1 MQIFWIKLDK
11 LKYNDFVNNLKNH
24 ILHWDEGKIV
34 FTPNPEILLNTLKDE
49 EFKKILQKADYLTID
64 WIGIYIWLQILSAP
78 SPLMRV
84 LRWGLLLP
92 YYFFNLFF
100 RRKYLYEKYWERICG
115 SDLTKDLVE
124 FASEKWIKITILDPY
139 FPQDLKKCEAQKT
152 FKDDLQKVFPKLK
165 FDYFIYKPEQKED
178 IIKQICASD
187 SKVLFSTLWM
197 KSQEKSVI
205 EVIKRCKNIKLWLW
219 VWSSFDYFIG
229 FQKRAPK
236 IIRKLGLEW
245 FYRLVTWPQKIKRI
259 KRLYNAI
266 FVFIWKVY
274 KF

>member
-11 LKYNDFVNNLKNH
+11 LKYNDFLNNLKNN
-24 ILHWDEGKIV
+24 ILNWNNWKIV
-34 FTPNPEILLNTLKDE
+34 FTPNPEILLNTLKDK
-49 EFKKILQKADYLTID
+49 EFKDLLEKADYLTID
-64 WIGIYIWLQILSAP
+64 WIGIYIWLQIEDNRKNILIET
-78 SPLMRV
+78 
-84 LRWGLLLP
+84 LLLP

-100 RRKYLYEKYWERICG
+100 RRKYLYKEYWERVCG

-124 FASEKWIKITILDPY
+124 FVSEKWVKITILDPY

-152 FKDDLQKVFPKLK
+152 FRDDLQKVFPKLK
-165 FDYFIYKPEQKED
+165 FDYFIYKSEEKED
-178 IIKQICASD
+178 IIKQICSSD
-187 SKVLFSTLWM
+187 SKILFSTLWM

-205 EVIKRCKNIKLWLW
+205 EVMEKCRNIKLWLW

-245 FYRLVTWPQKIKRI
+245 FYRLITWPQKIKRV

-266 FVFIWKVY
+266 FVFIWKVLI
-274 KF
+274 K